1 MVLIKT
7 SFFIYRKF
15 SSKKPSFENSND
27 NRDIELLFYSLV
39 TKQLQQPQPAC

>member
-15 SSKKPSFENSND
+15 SSKKSSFENSNE
-27 NRDIELLFYSLV
+27 NTDIELLFYSLV
-39 TKQLQQPQPAC
+39 TKRLQQPKPAC